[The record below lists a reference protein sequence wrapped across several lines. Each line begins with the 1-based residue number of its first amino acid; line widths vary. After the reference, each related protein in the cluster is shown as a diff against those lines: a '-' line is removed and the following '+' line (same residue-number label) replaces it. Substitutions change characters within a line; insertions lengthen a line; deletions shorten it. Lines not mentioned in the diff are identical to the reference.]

1 MSVVEKRGQEV
12 DRRVNIF
19 DERKENKILVMVY
32 ITLLSAV
39 LASYFFLV
47 SMRMNGYNQ
56 DVYAKAYMYF
66 MLFSFLLFSVFLP
79 FWEIEGAG
87 TEKYAKMLA
96 GILVFT
102 ISTVPHILTIIIL
115 GKLNM
120 VNFSMPILIQALWGI
135 ALLCLKDCL
144 AAFKILE
151 QWKGFIL
158 STFIFIVL
166 IGMPVFLYFFVEHSR
181 TVITTVFDR
190 RIPVYFFFNPLLTQA
205 GVLNAQT
212 GGPVQS
218 GYMPYP
224 YCMLFWTVFSC
235 INILLSI
242 KMFKRKEGEGI
253 EAER

>member
-1 MSVVEKRGQEV
+1 M
-12 DRRVNIF
+12 NIF
-19 DERKENKILVMVY
+19 DERKGNKILVMVY
-32 ITLLSAV
+32 IILLSVV
-39 LASYFFLV
+39 LTAYFFLV
-47 SMRMNGYNQ
+47 SMRMDGYHQ

-79 FWEIEGAG
+79 FWEINGAG
-87 TEKYAKMLA
+87 AEKYVKMLT

-102 ISTVPHILTIIIL
+102 ISTVPQILMIFIL
-115 GKLNM
+115 GKLNA
-120 VNFSMPILIQALWGI
+120 VNFAIPLLIQALWGI

-144 AAFKILE
+144 EALKILE

-158 STFIFIVL
+158 SAFIFVIL
-166 IGMPVFLYFFVEHSR
+166 IGLPIFLYFFVEYNQ

-190 RIPVYFFFNPLLTQA
+190 RIPVYFFFNPLLAQA

-218 GYMPYP
+218 GYMPYT
-224 YCMLFWTVFSC
+224 YCILFWTVFSC

-242 KMFKRKEGEGI
+242 RLFKHKEGERV
-253 EAER
+253 EAKG